1 MVGLW
6 LKSSSTAGY
15 DSFGPPRDDTPSRE
29 PSRSDIVAGNS
40 WGGGVSG
47 WSGDDSS
54 SWVKAGDGDGDRDG
68 DAASGAQRSVAGCGG
83 GGGGRRMTAAT
94 GGLLVWAT
102 VASLAAVWLAAGRVT
117 TGGVEDYGGGYT
129 HRTAAAGAGAAAAP
143 SPPTA
148 DSSASLVATSTMTTP
163 PSPKAKPKSDT
174 WCLPNAAMQNFSGV
188 VLKEEDGLMPRG
200 KWEGQH
206 WWYHDEITSGFH
218 MVVTIG
224 GDTYGFWDLGI
235 LGAAGNTEYVAAYKG
250 DECLFYQEEVQPG
263 SSPFDED
270 VTCRGSAW
278 AGNVTLEEEV
288 EFGYGTQAERWSGTI
303 RDIDNSKA
311 ENGGLPT
318 GTESL
323 VDLQRNPKN
332 NGEVR
337 LLYHRVVAPT
347 QGVLGWAGGD
357 SMSFDLVFTGVE
369 SMTASDVLE
378 LVKVPSICE
387 VMAGEFHD
395 QQARGGNTNTGLSGS
410 GGGRALRRTTKRQTA
425 AASFEA
431 SRQNDRAAEAAA
443 AAEGQPETVGPASAW
458 PRPVAPRRAEKGSEA
473 IGAAGSGESRG
484 ARAADSPGVVGSD
497 GRRRSTGGSRGARRL
512 ARSLQSEAAAEDED
526 EGSKQEEE
534 EAKERAREG
543 GNGAYVEDY
552 GESNAEPAAAGLLP
566 IHQVLRSLGPRGFR
580 HRG

>member
-6 LKSSSTAGY
+6 LGSSSTAGY
-15 DSFGPPRDDTPSRE
+15 NSFGPPQHDVDNDNPPRDPSCRDTDS
-29 PSRSDIVAGNS
+29 VADCT
-40 WGGGVSG
+40 WGSGESGG
-47 WSGDDSS
+47 SGDYS
-54 SWVKAGDGDGDRDG
+54 VRCATAGEGDGG
-68 DAASGAQRSVAGCGG
+68 SGAESSVVDRR
-83 GGGGRRMTAAT
+83 GGRGRGRMTAAT
-94 GGLLVWAT
+94 GGLLVWAS
-102 VASLAAVWLAAGRVT
+102 VASLAAVWLAAGRGNFEEND
-117 TGGVEDYGGGYT
+117 GG
-129 HRTAAAGAGAAAAP
+129 RATAAAGPA
-143 SPPTA
+143 SSTA
-148 DSSASLVATSTMTTP
+148 DSSASFVATSTTS

-188 VLKEEDGLMPRG
+188 VLKEDDGLMPKG

-218 MVVTIG
+218 MVVSIG

-235 LGAAGNTEYVAAYKG
+235 LGAAGNTEYVAAYRG

-278 AGNVTLEEEV
+278 AGNVSLVEEV
-288 EFGYGTQAERWSGTI
+288 EFGYGTNAERWGGTI
-303 RDIDNSKA
+303 LDIEDDKA
-311 ENGGLPT
+311 EYGGLPH

-323 VDLQRNPKN
+323 VDLQRNPQN
-332 NGEVR
+332 SEEVR

-395 QQARGGNTNTGLSGS
+395 QQARGGNTNGGLGGS
-410 GGGRALRRTTKRQTA
+410 GGGRALRSTTTSRTA
-425 AASFEA
+425 IPPLEA
-431 SRQNDRAAEAAA
+431 SRERIQAADGAAAEAGAV
-443 AAEGQPETVGPASAW
+443 AEGLTGTIAPAL
-458 PRPVAPRRAEKGSEA
+458 RTPVAPGRGEGDKRK
-473 IGAAGSGESRG
+473 AGSGESGGEANSARVAESGVRISGGIGG
-484 ARAADSPGVVGSD
+484 ARQ
-497 GRRRSTGGSRGARRL
+497 L
-512 ARSLQSEAAAEDED
+512 ARSLGVEAMAEEEEGEEDEARAGGSRDEDDVVGDVGRGEPRSESAAAEV
-526 EGSKQEEE
+526 
-534 EAKERAREG
+534 A
-543 GNGAYVEDY
+543 V
-552 GESNAEPAAAGLLP
+552 GLLP
-566 IHQVLRSLGPRGFR
+566 IHQVLKSLSPRGYR